1 MSRRAAFAAPL
12 LLATAVAVAACGG
25 SDKTS
30 SSSGASGAAK
40 KPEKVAVLLPDT
52 KSSVRYETFDRPL
65 LTKALT
71 AAGVPVQVENAQGDT
86 SAQQQQAEQAITN
99 GAKVILLDALDSG
112 TGAAIEA
119 NAHAQGVKVIDY
131 DRLVLK

>member
-1 MSRRAAFAAPL
+1 MSRRAALAAPL
-12 LLATAVAVAACGG
+12 VLATAFAVAACGG

-71 AAGVPVQVENAQGDT
+71 AAGVPVTVDNAEGDT
-86 SAQQQQAEQAITN
+86 QAQRQQADQVITN
-99 GAKVILLDALDSG
+99 
-112 TGAAIEA
+112 
-119 NAHAQGVKVIDY
+119 
-131 DRLVLK
+131 